1 MDTRTYACHLL
12 AVEAA
17 NGRGIGGNRLRSFLL
32 FLALFGFWLLL
43 SGRFD
48 SPFLLGSGV
57 VACALTVLV
66 CQRLELVS
74 PQFQP
79 LHSVFRFLL
88 YLPWLLVQIF
98 RASFDVIILAWS
110 PRPNI
115 SPRLVKV
122 RTGLD
127 HPLAQTLLANSITL
141 TPGTVTVDID
151 DKSLLVHALGEKSAR
166 GVLDGSMEK
175 RISPMIPQRWDGD
188 DEREEE
194 VSR

>member
-1 MDTRTYACHLL
+1 M
-12 AVEAA
+12 
-17 NGRGIGGNRLRSFLL
+17 RSFLL

-151 DKSLLVHALGEKSAR
+151 DQSLLVHALGEKAAR
-166 GVLDGSMEK
+166 GVLEGSMER
-175 RISPMIPQRWDGD
+175 RIGPMIPQHWNEEDS
-188 DEREEE
+188 REEE
-194 VSR
+194 VSQ